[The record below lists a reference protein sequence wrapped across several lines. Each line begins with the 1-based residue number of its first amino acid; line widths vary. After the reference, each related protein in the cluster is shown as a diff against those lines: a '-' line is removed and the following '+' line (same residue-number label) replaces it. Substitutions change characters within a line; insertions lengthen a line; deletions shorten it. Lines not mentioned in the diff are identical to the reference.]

1 LSLRGAA
8 GCAGA
13 ARPIRHCRAAPIYRK
28 IARKIAA
35 TAEEHAMTSPSFRP
49 VHELIGDI
57 AARRLSPV
65 DLVEECLA
73 RIARLDPR
81 LRAFVS
87 VNAANARLAAE
98 AADKAVRAGHA
109 VGPLHGIPI
118 AIKDLVEIEGEVAM
132 GGSAAWRGRIAPHTA
147 TLYRRLLAAGMIN
160 LGKTHTV
167 EFAYGGW
174 GTNQHLGTPWN
185 PWDAATH
192 RTPGGSSSGSG
203 VAVAARMAPCAIGTD
218 TGGSVRIPA
227 AWNGITGLKT
237 TVGRISTFGVL
248 PLSPTLDTPGPIT
261 RDIED
266 AALLF
271 GVLQGADP
279 RDRHTRGVH
288 DVDPL
293 AGLRRGVKGL
303 RLARL
308 PAHER
313 DGIDGEV
320 LAAYDRAVDALAGL
334 GAEIAEV
341 ALPARFAE
349 LGAINGRIMSAEAYA
364 ALADLVDDNAQRL
377 DQDVRPRV
385 RAGAAISSRD
395 YLTALAERERMKAS
409 FAAAIE
415 GVDALLT
422 PTAVTPAIP
431 IASVDQSGTPAV
443 FTRWVNF
450 LDLCA
455 AAVPNGLTAGGLPTS
470 LQIVC
475 RAYAEPLALRIG
487 YAYQAA
493 HDWHLRVPPMAA

>member
-1 LSLRGAA
+1 
-8 GCAGA
+8 
-13 ARPIRHCRAAPIYRK
+13 
-28 IARKIAA
+28 
-35 TAEEHAMTSPSFRP
+35 MTSAAFRP
-49 VHELIGDI
+49 VHTLAADI
-57 AARRLSPV
+57 AAHRLSPV
-65 DLVEECLA
+65 DLVDECIS
-73 RIARLDPR
+73 RIERLEPR
-81 LRAFVS
+81 LHAFVS

-98 AADKAVRAGHA
+98 AADKAIRAGHA

-132 GGSAAWRGRIAPHTA
+132 GGTAAWRNRVAPHTA
-147 TLYRRLLAAGMIN
+147 TLMRRLMAAGMIN

-174 GTNQHLGTPWN
+174 GTNQHLGTPRN
-185 PWDAATH
+185 PWDDSTH

-203 VAVAARMAPCAIGTD
+203 VAVAARMAPWAIGTD

-227 AWNGITGLKT
+227 AWNGVTGLKT
-237 TVGRISTFGVL
+237 TIGRISTFGVL

-261 RDIED
+261 RDVED
-266 AALLF
+266 AALLLA
-271 GVLQGADP
+271 VLQGGDQ
-279 RDRHTRGVH
+279 RDRHTLGVH
-288 DVDPL
+288 DVDPMPD
-293 AGLRRGVKGL
+293 LRRGVKGL

-308 PAHER
+308 PADER
-313 DGIDGEV
+313 DGIDAEV
-320 LAAYDRAVDALAGL
+320 LAAYDQSISVFANM
-334 GAEIAEV
+334 GAEIVDV
-341 ALPARFAE
+341 ALPALFAD

-364 ALADLVDDNAQRL
+364 ALADLVDDNAQPL

-395 YLTALAERERMKAS
+395 YLVALAERERMKAS
-409 FAAAIE
+409 FNAALG

-422 PTAVTPAIP
+422 PTAVTPALP
-431 IASVDQSGTPAV
+431 VASIDQNTTPAM

-455 AAVPNGLTAGGLPTS
+455 LAVPNGFAAAGLPTS

-475 RAYAEPLALRIG
+475 RAYAEPLTLRIG

>member
-1 LSLRGAA
+1 
-8 GCAGA
+8 
-13 ARPIRHCRAAPIYRK
+13 
-28 IARKIAA
+28 
-35 TAEEHAMTSPSFRP
+35 MTSPAFRP
-49 VHELIGDI
+49 VHTLAADI
-57 AARRLSPV
+57 AKRRLSPV
-65 DLVEECLA
+65 DLVDECLA
-73 RIARLDPR
+73 RIERLEPK
-81 LRAFVS
+81 LHAFVS

-98 AADKAVRAGHA
+98 AADKAIRSGHA

-118 AIKDLVEIEGEVAM
+118 AIKDLVEIEGEIAM
-132 GGSAAWRGRIAPHTA
+132 GGSAAWRNRTAPHTA
-147 TLYRRLLAAGMIN
+147 TLMRKLMAAGMIN

-185 PWDAATH
+185 PWDATTH

-203 VAVAARMAPCAIGTD
+203 VAVAARMAPWAIGTD

-237 TVGRISTFGVL
+237 TIGRVTAFGVL

-266 AALLF
+266 AALLLA
-271 GVLQGADP
+271 VLQGNDQ
-279 RDRHTRGVH
+279 RDRHTQGVH
-288 DVDPL
+288 DVDPMPE
-293 AGLRRGVKGL
+293 LRRGVKGL

-313 DGIDGEV
+313 DGIDVEV
-320 LAAYDRAVDALAGL
+320 LAAYDRSIDSLASL
-334 GAEIAEV
+334 GADIV
-341 ALPARFAE
+341 DVSPPARFAD

-364 ALADLVDDNAQRL
+364 ALAELVDDNLQPL

-385 RAGAAISSRD
+385 RAGVAISSRD
-395 YLTALAERERMKAS
+395 YLVALAERERMKAS
-409 FAAAIE
+409 FTASIE
-415 GVDALLT
+415 GIDALLS
-422 PTAVTPAIP
+422 PTALTPAVPVATI
-431 IASVDQSGTPAV
+431 DQNTTPAV

-455 AAVPNGLTAGGLPTS
+455 VAVPNGFTAGGLPTS

-487 YAYQAA
+487 HAYQAA
-493 HDWHLRVPPMAA
+493 HDWHMRVPPMAA